1 MVYILG
7 ASICPKSNCA
17 PCKNMAQSEAI
28 SKIRHKKK
36 AAKKRLYIFFKK
48 KLFGCEHGNFSVRSV
63 PLYSSVNEGEEGVIP
78 SHSDVLSGVDFR
90 AALAEY
96 YVASQNVFVAVFLD
110 AATLRVGI
118 APVS

>member
-1 MVYILG
+1 
-7 ASICPKSNCA
+7 
-17 PCKNMAQSEAI
+17 MAQSEAI
-28 SKIRHKKK
+28 RQRRHKKK
-36 AAKKRLYIFFKK
+36 PLKSGFTFFLK

>member
-1 MVYILG
+1 M
-7 ASICPKSNCA
+7 
-17 PCKNMAQSEAI
+17 
-28 SKIRHKKK
+28 
-36 AAKKRLYIFFKK
+36 
-48 KLFGCEHGNFSVRSV
+48 RSV
-63 PLYSSVNEGEEGVIP
+63 PLYGSVTEGKECVIS

-96 YVASQNVFVAVFLD
+96 YVAGQNVFVAVFFD